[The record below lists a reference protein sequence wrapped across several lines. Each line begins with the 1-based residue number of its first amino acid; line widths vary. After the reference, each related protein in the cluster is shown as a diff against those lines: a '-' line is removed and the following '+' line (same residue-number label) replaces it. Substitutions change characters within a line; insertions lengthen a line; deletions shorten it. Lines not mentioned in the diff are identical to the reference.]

1 MALSS
6 EAKRAIAAAMRSI
19 EKKYGDEVFLDTKK
33 PKAYET
39 ISTGSAIID
48 DAIGI
53 IGKSGLPKGRIIE
66 IYGPESS
73 GKTSISM
80 SAVAAA
86 QRENPDQMV
95 LYVDAEQAFNLVYAQ
110 KFGIDVSPDKFMI
123 TQPDSAEQAL
133 QVIREMAATGA
144 FSLVVLDS
152 VASMAT
158 ESQLAKAADEKTM
171 GALAGVMSPELTKI
185 KTVLNKTGTIGIFIN
200 QTREKVSSYGGGE
213 TTPGGKALPFYA
225 SLRIRVSKIDQIVD
239 PTTKDVIGQELKIDF
254 KKNKVGTPYKVV
266 TTKLIF
272 GKGFDFES
280 EYVQIAEKKGIIH
293 KGGAWYSWTDS
304 TGTLVKFQGEVRA
317 SNHLKQ
323 NPAELDHLKALI
335 QQSTVQI
342 ETDVLPPEEQVEDE
356 DGSEVEE

>member
-1 MALSS
+1 MALDS
-6 EAKRAIAAAMRSI
+6 ETKRALQAALRSI
-19 EKKYGDEVFLDTKK
+19 EKRYGDEVFIDTKK
-33 PKAYET
+33 PKTYET

-53 IGKSGLPKGRIIE
+53 MGKSGLPKGRIIE

-80 SAVAAA
+80 AAVAQA
-86 QRENPDQMV
+86 QIENPNQMV
-95 LYVDAEQAFNLVYAQ
+95 LYIDAEQAFNLPYAQ

-133 QVIREMAATGA
+133 QVFREMAATGA
-144 FSLVVLDS
+144 FSLIVLDS

-158 ESQLAKAADEKTM
+158 ESQLSKAADEKTM

-185 KTVLNKTGTIGIFIN
+185 KTTLNKTNTTGIFIN

-225 SLRIRVSKIDQIVD
+225 SLRIRVSRVDQIID
-239 PTTKDVIGQELKIDF
+239 PATKDVIGQELKIDF
-254 KKNKVGTPYKVV
+254 KKNKVGTPFKVV

-280 EYVQIAEKKGIIH
+280 EYVQIGEKKGIIN
-293 KGGAWYSWTDS
+293 KGGAWYSWNDS
-304 TGTLVKFQGEVRA
+304 SGTLVKFQGEVRA
-317 SNHLKQ
+317 SNFLKQ
-323 NPAELDHLKALI
+323 NPDELAYLKKLI
-335 QQSTVQI
+335 QESSVVV
-342 ETDVLPPEEQVEDE
+342 ETETLPPEEQIEEE
-356 DGSEVEE
+356 DGSEEE